1 MEFQGTTYV
10 CIGKILK
17 PQGIRGEFIVYLESD
32 FPDWLQQRK
41 HIFAW
46 YGDTMA
52 RWTIKKARFQGK
64 KLVYHVDALPDRNA
78 VEAARDTKLYV
89 SEDEAR
95 TANQD
100 PDFFFNNDLIGLTV
114 VDEATG
120 TAYGDVVD
128 IIEMPGQNLIEV
140 VDPQQRKFLIPF
152 AAALVPAIDLA
163 ARQMRVTLPQ
173 GLLPDEDDTDA
184 APEPQS

>member
-1 MEFQGTTYV
+1 M

-32 FPDWLQQRK
+32 FPDWLQKRK
-41 HIFAW
+41 HIHAW

-52 RWTIKKARFQGK
+52 RWAVKKARFQGQ
-64 KLVYHVDALPDRNA
+64 KLVFHVDALPDRNA

-89 SEDEAR
+89 TEEEAR

-114 VDEATG
+114 VDDKDD
-120 TAYGDVVD
+120 TAYGEVVD

-140 VDPQQRKFLIPF
+140 VDAKQRKFLIPF
-152 AAALVPAIDLA
+152 AAALVPAIDIE
-163 ARQMRVTLPQ
+163 ARHMRVTLPQ

-184 APEPQS
+184 TPEPKS